1 MAQIAEYRDR
11 YETAALRRDENG
23 ILEVTLGWRGGSL
36 VWNEA
41 CHRELPDLFHDIGS
55 DAENRIVILT
65 GRGESF
71 LADYDMRSLG
81 ADHRRHGW
89 DKTYWEGKQ
98 LLQNLL
104 NIEVPVIAAVNGPA
118 HIHAEI
124 ALLADIVLASEA
136 ATFQD
141 LPHFRSGVVPGDG
154 VHILWPLLLGPNRGR
169 YFLLTGEILSAH
181 DARAL
186 GVVGEVLEP
195 GELLPRAWELAR
207 AMAAKSTLTLRY
219 TRVAL
224 TQSLKRA
231 MLDGLGYGLILE
243 GAALYP
249 NVPPQA
255 PAS

>member
-1 MAQIAEYRDR
+1 MAQFAEYRSR

-23 ILEVTLGWRGGSL
+23 ILEVTLGWRGGPL
-36 VWNEA
+36 VWNEP

-55 DAENRIVILT
+55 DAENRVVIVT

-71 LADYDMRSLG
+71 LADYDMTGLA